1 MSKIEITSKVSLTL
15 PSRINPGMR
24 GTIALSSRLKTKPT
38 SSPTSSKTLTP
49 GQNEPIAPTGTTNN
63 HPPPTPLRPN
73 RPQTAII
80 DHAQNETPQ
89 QDKPRKAWPAYAQP
103 PTLDTAHKPSHP
115 LTAPKTISQLPQ
127 APKTIS
133 QLPISQICI
142 PKPHAR
148 PCQTNHSRIGI
159 ETERHLKENKV
170 HLNKSG
176 TIEFAKNISNSY
188 CSRIDIALIIV
199 QWR

>member
-63 HPPPTPLRPN
+63 HPTHPPLRPN

-89 QDKPRKAWPAYAQP
+89 QDKPRKARPAYAQP

-115 LTAPKTISQLPQ
+115 LTAPKTISQLPHSLKNYLTASYFPNMYPQ
-127 APKTIS
+127 AACTTMPNQPFENWHWNCKTF
-133 QLPISQICI
+133 
-142 PKPHAR
+142 
-148 PCQTNHSRIGI
+148 
-159 ETERHLKENKV
+159 ERKQSSSK
-170 HLNKSG
+170 
-176 TIEFAKNISNSY
+176 
-188 CSRIDIALIIV
+188 
-199 QWR
+199 

>member
-38 SSPTSSKTLTP
+38 SH
-49 GQNEPIAPTGTTNN
+49 PI
-63 HPPPTPLRPN
+63 HS
-73 RPQTAII
+73 Q
-80 DHAQNETPQ
+80 
-89 QDKPRKAWPAYAQP
+89 PRK
-103 PTLDTAHKPSHP
+103 LSHSF
-115 LTAPKTISQLPQ
+115 LTAS
-127 APKTIS
+127 KTIS

-159 ETERHLKENKV
+159 ETVRHLKENKV